1 MVTELGDSERP
12 YLEQF
17 GGILIG
23 KHKVE
28 PSSFTSSSI
37 NPAAAGIDIDQGW
50 LDPLHAKVAMFG

>member
-12 YLEQF
+12 YLGQF

-23 KHKVE
+23 NKVE